1 MTRLIV
7 LIISVSCFALFSYGL
22 VLTLVVSE
30 PKPDS
35 SSIEIDQAFQ
45 IASEYIESLGVLP
58 DRPEMQKWFDGYVGS
73 NRLVKHLSY
82 ERHGEK
88 TGLPYRLGEIPSD
101 SYMLA
106 YWRSEWMEVY
116 APWSGKTTMC
126 DIEQS
131 CHSIKKNL
139 VPLIVYFLLGA
150 YFLWGYNRLRVEE
163 KSA

>member
-22 VLTLVVSE
+22 VLIIVVSE
-30 PKPDS
+30 PEPDS

-58 DRPEMQKWFDGYVGS
+58 DRLEMQKWFDGYVGS

-88 TGLPYRLGEIPSD
+88 KAFPIG
-101 SYMLA
+101 
-106 YWRSEWMEVY
+106 
-116 APWSGKTTMC
+116 
-126 DIEQS
+126 
-131 CHSIKKNL
+131 
-139 VPLIVYFLLGA
+139 
-150 YFLWGYNRLRVEE
+150 
-163 KSA
+163 